1 MGVQVPKVITNH
13 RLRAFTVVFVVFSM
27 LTVMASLHFASA
39 VAASSTTKDAASFSS
54 AASSKIYD
62 SAGHVIATLHG
73 AVNREP
79 VKLADIPLS
88 LQHAVIAIEDRRFY
102 EHRGID
108 ARGLARALLEDARG
122 SRQGGSTISEQLAK
136 NLYFHGAPRT
146 MGRKLSE
153 AVMTLGLEGL
163 SSKQQILEAYLNT
176 VYFGRGV
183 YGVETA
189 SQSYFHRDVGHLTL
203 AQSAYLAGLIHSP
216 ASYDWTIANT
226 PAEATR
232 RKQEAIARRNVVLN
246 VMTDVRY
253 ITKAQAHTAAHDPMT
268 IFAPADPRW
277 QDPYFIDAALRELGV
292 WQSNAK
298 QKPNKRFDFLG
309 DTFNERAQSVYADGL
324 RIYTTLDS
332 NAQKEA
338 EQSLAAQLP
347 PDELPKLSAALVTVQ
362 PGTGF
367 VRALI
372 GGRDYYPKGCDNVKS
387 DDVPQVCRNAK
398 VNLALGDVAGGSGRQ
413 AGSSFK
419 PIVLAAALEHG
430 MSLKQEVDGS
440 PFTIPLPYGE
450 WKVDNYE
457 GNEGGQMSVVDA
469 MANSVNAA
477 YARVEVQV
485 LGNGKPL
492 DGSAKVA
499 AMARKLGIPFPTAA
513 ELKKSCGSKFM
524 SNGACTPADDV
535 PAIAL
540 GAKEVA
546 PISMAAAYATFADD
560 GIYTPPTT
568 IEKITDSSGKVLY
581 RAKPEHHRAMSDA
594 TARGVSYVLQQ
605 VIQRGTGTAAALP
618 RPAAGKTGTSE
629 VWRDAWFD
637 GYVPQLATSIW
648 VGNPIPVQN
657 YDGTWSLE
665 SMTPDNGYPFQVVGG
680 TYPAQI
686 WGQYMTQAVAKLP
699 VKGFAAPPD
708 SLFHDPKDLPSLGN
722 DQSNLPSGSDAVAL
736 ENSLRFS
743 GRAVRVVEECPPGG
757 GGGGLQAWKT
767 ENDGGVT
774 TIYRSR
780 AVC

>member
-1 MGVQVPKVITNH
+1 VPKVITEH
-13 RLRAFTVVFVVFSM
+13 RLRAATVLATALCALLV
-27 LTVMASLHFASA
+27 TASLHFASA
-39 VAASSTTKDAASFSS
+39 LAESTTARDAATFSS
-54 AASSKIYD
+54 AASSKIFD
-62 SAGHVIATLHG
+62 ANGHVIATLHG
-73 AVNREP
+73 EVDREP
-79 VKLADIPLS
+79 VKLADIPLT

-102 EHRGID
+102 DHRGID
-108 ARGLARALLEDARG
+108 ARGLARAAVEDVRG
-122 SRQGGSTISEQLAK
+122 SHQGGSTISEQLAK

-163 SSKQQILEAYLNT
+163 SSKRQILEAYLNT

-183 YGVETA
+183 YGVERA
-189 SQSYFHRDVGHLTL
+189 AQSYFHRDVQHLSL

-226 PAEATR
+226 PHEAALR
-232 RKQEAIARRNVVLN
+232 RKEAIARRNVVLG
-246 VMTDVRY
+246 VMADIGY
-253 ITKAQAHTAAHDPMT
+253 ISHRVAHDASGDPMT
-268 IFAPADPRW
+268 IYAPADPRW
-277 QDPYFIDAALRELGV
+277 KDPYFIDAALRELGV
-292 WQSNAK
+292 WQSHAG
-298 QKPNKRFDFLG
+298 QKPDKRFEFLG
-309 DTFNERAQSVYADGL
+309 STFSERSQAVYRQGL

-332 NAQKEA
+332 NAQRQA
-338 EQSLAAQLP
+338 ENSLAQQLP
-347 PDELPKLSAALVTVQ
+347 PDELTKLSAALVSVQ

-387 DDVPQVCRNAK
+387 TDMPQVCRNAK

-419 PIVLAAALEHG
+419 PIVLAAALENG
-430 MSLKQEVDGS
+430 MSLEQQVDGTA
-440 PFTIPLPYGE
+440 FTIPLPYGE

-469 MANSVNAA
+469 MVNSVNAA
-477 YARVEVQV
+477 YARVEVQI

-492 DGSAKVA
+492 NGSKKVA
-499 AMARKLGIPFPTAA
+499 DMARKLGIPFPTAA
-513 ELKKSCGSKFM
+513 ELKKSCGAKFETV
-524 SNGACTPADDV
+524 GACTPADDV

-540 GAKEVA
+540 GAKEVS
-546 PISMAAAYATFADD
+546 PLSMAAAYATFADD
-560 GIYTPPTT
+560 GIYTRPTT
-568 IEKITDSSGKVLY
+568 IAKITDASGKVLY
-581 RAKPEHHRAMSDA
+581 RAKPVHHRAMSKS

-605 VIQRGTGTAAALP
+605 VVQRGTGVAAGLP

-629 VWRDAWFD
+629 EWRDAWFD
-637 GYVPQLATSIW
+637 GYVPQLATSVW

-665 SMTPDNGYPFQVVGG
+665 SMTPDNGYPVKVVGG

-686 WGQYMTQAVAKLP
+686 WGAYMTQAVAKLP
-699 VKGFAAPPD
+699 VKTFPDPPD
-708 SLFHDPKDLPSLGN
+708 SLFHGSKDLPSLGDN
-722 DQSNLPSGSDAVAL
+722 NLPSGTDSVAL
-736 ENSLRFS
+736 ENALRFS
-743 GRAVRVVEECPPGG
+743 GRAVRVVTECPPGG